1 MNGKSRYNPLTPR
14 FICAPTSNQSVYA
27 VAVPGREEQIEES
40 SAATQWDK
48 VVAQQISS
56 LDFSGVFAYYTAEWG
71 HRIRRFDLDSLLP
84 QTMDE

>member
-1 MNGKSRYNPLTPR
+1 M
-14 FICAPTSNQSVYA
+14 YA
-27 VAVPGREEQIEES
+27 VPVPGREERMEES

-56 LDFSGVFAYYTAEWG
+56 LDFSGVLAYYTSKWG

-84 QTMDE
+84 QTMDEWQSTPGLGQRGV